1 MLDILLWTFV
11 VSIVDAGVLWLALKC
26 TGRSD
31 DETVYGSL
39 HGGRGSGDLWLIL
52 SVLLWILFIIV
63 SVLLLTM
70 TIMGSI
76 TVCNTLAGVIGGN

>member
-11 VSIVDAGVLWLALKC
+11 VAIVDTGVLWLALKC

-31 DETVYGSL
+31 DEMDYGSL
-39 HGGRGSGDLWLIL
+39 HGGHGGSALWVAL
-52 SVLLWILFIIV
+52 SAFLWILFIIV

-76 TVCNTLAGVIGGN
+76 AVCNILTGVIGGN

>member
-11 VSIVDAGVLWLALKC
+11 VSVVDAGVLWLALKC
-26 TGRSD
+26 TYRSD
-31 DETVYGSL
+31 DETVYGAL
-39 HGGRGSGDLWLIL
+39 HGGHGSGDLWVVL
-52 SVLLWILFIIV
+52 SVFLWTIFVIV

-76 TVCNTLAGVIGGN
+76 AVCNTLLGAIGGN